1 MKIGTFARKF
11 NINVS
16 TIRFYISNGLLTPFR
31 AGGQYEF
38 DSECVS
44 DMEKILKYKRYS
56 FSLEEIQLLFFMEKA
71 SRFQDEVVLQVCTD
85 ILKNKRKQLIKEKE
99 DLTSFI
105 DELEKEIENLPSYAS
120 GEIPEAGVP
129 FSIIPYLYCPVCQK
143 PLRLDSASLSKG
155 SIGKGVLSCE
165 CGYAADILD
174 GIILCREFEEETPFR
189 AFENV
194 ESVMAMKDQ
203 FSPLYR
209 KLIAKSYLWMFNRI
223 SNQINANGIIMTG
236 PFPFNFMLEYT
247 DNLGRDNTYIIFDP
261 SLKRIEKIK
270 KYLSS
275 WNFNIVYLVG
285 KPDQLP
291 LRKGAVDLYVDDYS
305 TVNSLFT
312 YGTFSTEYI
321 APLLKETGE
330 AVGIFTA
337 YPHAP
342 KSLANFKKDHP
353 DFEPEKMTRSGLKY
367 HWARNGVKMIEEK
380 SIGST
385 TPNELHYPQNVM
397 GEIIEVYGYHA
408 KKSPSSTHTVQ
419 SFI

>member
-11 NINVS
+11 NINIS
-16 TIRFYISNGLLTPFR
+16 TIRFYIGNGLLTPCR
-31 AGGQYEF
+31 VGGQYEF
-38 DSECVS
+38 DAECVS

-56 FSLEEIQLLFFMEKA
+56 FSLEKIQLLFFMEKA

-105 DELEKEIENLPSYAS
+105 DELEKEIENLPSCAS
-120 GEIPEAGVP
+120 GEVPEAGVP
-129 FSIIPYLYCPVCQK
+129 FSIIPYLYCPICQK
-143 PLRLDSASLSKG
+143 PLKLDNASLSNG

-165 CGYAADILD
+165 CGYTADIVD
-174 GIILCREFEEETPFR
+174 GIVFCREFQEDTPFK

-209 KLIAKSYLWMFNRI
+209 KLIAKTYLWMFNRI
-223 SNQINANGIIMTG
+223 SGQINANRIIMTG

-247 DNLGRDNTYIIFDP
+247 DNLGRDNTYIICDP
-261 SLKRIEKIK
+261 SLKRIEKMK

-275 WNFNIVYLVG
+275 WKYNIVYIVG

-291 LRKGAVDLYVDDYS
+291 LKLGSVDIFVDDYS

-312 YGTFSTEYI
+312 YGTYSTEHI
-321 APLLKETGE
+321 APLLKTTGE
-330 AVGIFTA
+330 VVGIFTT
-337 YPHAP
+337 YQHAP

-353 DFEPEKMTRSGLKY
+353 DFEPEKMTLSALKY
-367 HWARNGVKMIEEK
+367 RWSESGVKLIEDK
-380 SIGST
+380 SAGST
-385 TPNELHYPQNVM
+385 TPGELHYPQNVI
-397 GEIIEVYGYHA
+397 GEIIEVHGYHA
-408 KKSPSSTHTVQ
+408 RKNPSSTHTAQ

>member
-16 TIRFYISNGLLTPFR
+16 TVRFYIGNGLLTPSR
-31 AGGQYEF
+31 VGGQYEF
-38 DSECVS
+38 DAECVS
-44 DMEKILKYKRYS
+44 DMEKVLKYKKYS

-71 SRFQDEVVLQVCTD
+71 SSFQDEVVLQVCTD

-99 DLTSFI
+99 NLALFI
-105 DELEKEIENLPSYAS
+105 DELEKEIEYLPSFVS
-120 GEIPEAGVP
+120 GEISETGVP

-143 PLRLDSASLSKG
+143 PLKLDSASLANGGIEKG
-155 SIGKGVLSCE
+155 ILSCE
-165 CGYAADILD
+165 CGYTAEIAD
-174 GIILCREFEEETPFR
+174 GIILCREFQEDTPFK

-209 KLIAKSYLWMFNRI
+209 KLIAKTYLWMFNRI
-223 SNQINANGIIMTG
+223 SGQINANRIIMTG

-247 DNLGRDNTYIIFDP
+247 DNLGHDNTYIIFDP
-261 SLKRIEKIK
+261 SLKRIEKMK

-275 WNFNIVYLVG
+275 WNYNIVYIVG

-291 LRKGAVDLYVDDYS
+291 LKKNSVDLFVDDYS

-312 YGTFSTEYI
+312 YGTFSTEHI
-321 APLLKETGE
+321 APLLKSTGE
-330 AVGIFTA
+330 TVGIFTA
-337 YPHAP
+337 YQHAP
-342 KSLANFKKDHP
+342 KSLANFRKDHP
-353 DFEPEKMTRSGLKY
+353 DFEPRKMTLSGLKY
-367 HWARNGVKMIEEK
+367 QWAENGVKVTEDK
-380 SIGST
+380 TIGAT
-385 TPNELHYPQNVM
+385 TPGELHFPQNER
-397 GEIIEVYGYHA
+397 GETIELHGYHA
-408 KKSPSSTHTVQ
+408 KKTPLSTHTAQ